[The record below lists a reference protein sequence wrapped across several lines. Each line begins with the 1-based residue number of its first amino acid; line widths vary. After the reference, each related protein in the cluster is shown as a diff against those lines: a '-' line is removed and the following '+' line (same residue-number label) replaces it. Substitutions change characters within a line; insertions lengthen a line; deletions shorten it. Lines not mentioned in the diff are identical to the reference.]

1 MRSYI
6 ELERAIFFCK
16 VRNCIVM
23 PQVATSIW
31 KQINLCNTQIHIKR
45 ARARSFLCFE

>member
-23 PQVATSIW
+23 PQVAIW